1 MNQEKYTMFMRMH
14 PFVNFMYFLVMM
26 LFTMFYLHP
35 VLLGITGIV
44 CFIYLCYLGGK
55 KQFRTILTLIPFIM
69 LLSLINPL
77 FNRNGST
84 VLFYLLNRPIT
95 LEACFYGLMAAL
107 MIYDMV
113 LLFRV
118 FHIIMSS
125 DKIICLFSKMLPIG
139 TLLFTMTLRFVPMY
153 KAQLAK
159 MRSAQK
165 GIRHDVTQG
174 TRMQKIRNGVDLISG
189 LLTWALENGL
199 ESADSMK
206 GRGYGLPG
214 RTCYANM
221 KFTKLDW
228 EVFAL
233 EVVLGLGLFYGSVG
247 QVFQISYYPVLSWN
261 KEAML
266 GIVCYSLYGLFALI
280 PLIIDCKEEMTWHF
294 LRQKI

>member
-14 PFVNFMYFLVMM
+14 PLVNFTYFVVMM
-26 LFTMFYLHP
+26 LYAMFYFHP
-35 VLLGITGIV
+35 VLLGIAGIV
-44 CFIYLCYLGGK
+44 CFIYLCYLGGN
-55 KQFRTILTLIPFIM
+55 KQFRIILKLIPFVV

-77 FNRNGST
+77 FNRNGDT
-84 VLFYLLNRPIT
+84 VLFYLFHRPIT
-95 LEACFYGLMAAL
+95 LEASFYGLVAAF
-107 MIYDMV
+107 MIYDMI

-125 DKIICLFSKMLPIG
+125 DKIICLFSKMFPIG

-159 MRSAQK
+159 MRTAQK
-165 GIRHDVTQG
+165 GIQHDVTQG
-174 TRMQKIRNGVDLISG
+174 TRMQKIRNGVELISG

-214 RTCYANM
+214 RTSYANM

-228 EVFAL
+228 NVFAL
-233 EVVLGLGLFYGSVG
+233 EVVLALGLFYGSFKH
-247 QVFQISYYPVLSWN
+247 VFRISYYPVLTWHRSG
-261 KEAML
+261 ML
-266 GIVCYSLYGLFALI
+266 EIVCYSLYGLFALI
-280 PLIIDCKEEMTWHF
+280 PLIIDGKEEMTWHF
-294 LRQKI
+294 LR

>member
-14 PFVNFMYFLVMM
+14 PLVNLTYFVVMM
-26 LFTMFYLHP
+26 LYAMFYFHP
-35 VLLGITGIV
+35 VLLGIAGIV
-44 CFIYLCYLGGK
+44 CFIYLCYLGGN
-55 KQFRTILTLIPFIM
+55 KQFRTILKLIPFVV

-77 FNRNGST
+77 FNRNGDT
-84 VLFYLLNRPIT
+84 VLFYLFHRPIT
-95 LEACFYGLMAAL
+95 LEASFYGLVAAF
-107 MIYDMV
+107 MIYDMI

-125 DKIICLFSKMLPIG
+125 DKIICLFSKMFPIG

-159 MRSAQK
+159 MRTAQK
-165 GIRHDVTQG
+165 GIQHDVTQG
-174 TRMQKIRNGVDLISG
+174 TRMQKIRNGVELISG

-214 RTCYANM
+214 RTSYANM

-228 EVFAL
+228 NVFAL
-233 EVVLGLGLFYGSVG
+233 EVVLALGLFYGSFKH
-247 QVFQISYYPVLSWN
+247 VFRISYYPVLTWHRSG
-261 KEAML
+261 ML
-266 GIVCYSLYGLFALI
+266 EIVCYSLYGLFALI
-280 PLIIDCKEEMTWHF
+280 PLIIDGKEEMTWHF
-294 LRQKI
+294 LR